1 MHGERAAEKLQS
13 LGSSFKPRADM
24 FGCGQGDR
32 FDLLD
37 QSVKND
43 ALTPAPCGPYFERN
57 CLSSWK
63 TKTQITF

>member
-13 LGSSFKPRADM
+13 QGSSFKLRADM

-57 CLSSWK
+57 RLSSWK
-63 TKTQITF
+63 KRNR

>member
-13 LGSSFKPRADM
+13 RGSSFKPKADM
-24 FGCGQGDR
+24 FGCEQGDR

-43 ALTPAPCGPYFERN
+43 ALTPAPCGPYFERGH
-57 CLSSWK
+57 LSSWK
-63 TKTQITF
+63 KRHR